1 MHALLEKARLESP
14 GRYFTAEEMALLER
28 DEPYLAPRLRAARAA
43 AEKERAIVPLV
54 VERVFR
60 KYDFESRIGYSDAKC
75 QRDIGYV
82 YKYCVFCMVLDSVET
97 LENKLLWWLRT
108 ILHSQNFPGELESI
122 RMTYSL
128 LRQEV
133 ARQLPRQDAELLDPY
148 FAAAERIL
156 PLEDANAR

>member
-14 GRYFTAEEMALLER
+14 GRYLTAEEMALLER
-28 DEPYLAPRLRAARAA
+28 DEPYIAPRLRAARAA
-43 AEKERAIVPLV
+43 AEKERAIVPSIV
-54 VERVFR
+54 DRVFK
-60 KYDFESRIGYSDAKC
+60 KYDFEARIGYSKAKC

-82 YKYCVFCMVLDSVET
+82 YKYCVFCMVLDSVEV

-108 ILHSQNFPGELESI
+108 ILHAQNFPGEIQSI
-122 RMTYSL
+122 QMTYAL

-133 ARQLPRQDAELLDPY
+133 ARQLPKQDAELLDPY